1 MCLMRICPTTLK
13 HKSKLIKQYRAH
25 DEKIISYFD
34 YKPFDSLEKR
44 ASDLKGRKF
53 RRQELKESLYEMNQL
68 WGAPA
73 ETLQNINKFT
83 DENSVVVIGGQQ
95 AGLFTGPM
103 YSINKIISIILFAKE
118 QERKLNVPVI
128 PVFWIAGEDHDYD
141 EINHVY
147 MNKSGKLQKHILQQS
162 VTIKKSLSH
171 VEINKQQMKKWIDE
185 AFQQI
190 KETPNTKQ
198 LLNKLYNCLTSSNS
212 FVDFFAQSIFQL
224 FSTEGIVLVDSAHPN
239 IRLLE
244 SEMFTNIIRKQNP
257 IAKNV
262 FETTEQLRQN
272 GYNLSLDVAMDDAHL
287 FYHDNNNERILLKR
301 NGNEWVGKNDE
312 VLLTTNE
319 LETIAKQSP
328 EKLSNN
334 VISRPLMQEYLF
346 PTLAFI
352 GGDGEISYWAT
363 LKKAFH
369 ELNMKMPPVIP
380 RLSFTYITKKTSKLL
395 ENLALD
401 PTFVLNNNVAEIKA
415 NWLLS
420 QQQPPLQILMEQLKE
435 DFAKA
440 HKPLREFATEV
451 SPDLGQLANK
461 NLENIMN
468 QLNFLENKLITHLKE
483 KYEHQMNNYNNIELA
498 IKPNGVLQER
508 IWSPLEIVNEYGI
521 QFLKEIL
528 SSNFTFKN
536 DHYFIYLN

>member
-1 MCLMRICPTTLK
+1 
-13 HKSKLIKQYRAH
+13 
-25 DEKIISYFD
+25 
-34 YKPFDSLEKR
+34 
-44 ASDLKGRKF
+44 
-53 RRQELKESLYEMNQL
+53 
-68 WGAPA
+68 
-73 ETLQNINKFT
+73 
-83 DENSVVVIGGQQ
+83 
-95 AGLFTGPM
+95 
-103 YSINKIISIILFAKE
+103 
-118 QERKLNVPVI
+118 
-128 PVFWIAGEDHDYD
+128 
-141 EINHVY
+141 
-147 MNKSGKLQKHILQQS
+147 
-162 VTIKKSLSH
+162 
-171 VEINKQQMKKWIDE
+171 MKKWIDE

-287 FYHDNNNERILLKR
+287 FYHDRNNERILLKR
-301 NGNEWVGKNDE
+301 KGNNWVGKNDE

-319 LETIAKQSP
+319 LEKIAIQSP

-334 VISRPLMQEYLF
+334 VVSRPLMQEYLF

-369 ELNMKMPPVIP
+369 VLDMKMPPVVP
-380 RLSFTYITKKTSKLL
+380 RLSFSFITNKTNNRLVK
-395 ENLALD
+395 LALE
-401 PTFVLNNNVAEIKA
+401 PTSVLNNDVPTINL

-420 QQQPPLQILMEQLKE
+420 QRQPPIQQLVEQLKE
-435 DFAKA
+435 DFATSLR
-440 HKPLREFATEV
+440 PLRQFATSI
-451 SPDLGQLANK
+451 SPDLEQLANK

-468 QLNFLENKLITHLKE
+468 QLTFLENKLLAHLKE
-483 KYEHQMNNYNNIELA
+483 KYRSEEHTSELQSRGHL
-498 IKPNGVLQER
+498 ICRL
-508 IWSPLEIVNEYGI
+508 L
-521 QFLKEIL
+521 
-528 SSNFTFKN
+528 
-536 DHYFIYLN
+536 